1 MCCLRFTNLFLM
13 FLSVVVYNICEYFLA
28 YASFLV
34 LPLYAVGVYT
44 VVCIYYASILLST
57 CTIWTY
63 LGTLPLFFSLCFSYK
78 KKKKMNSRWLSC
90 WWMSLPCNLAL
101 YLEWFLNFKKRLQSF
116 FSFFPCHLTKKRKCI
131 ESNNSPP
138 PNHSIA

>member
-1 MCCLRFTNLFLM
+1 MCCLRFTNLFLL
-13 FLSVVVYNICEYFLA
+13 FLSVVVYNICEYFFA

-57 CTIWTY
+57 CTIWPY

-78 KKKKMNSRWLSC
+78 KKKNEFQVVEL
-90 WWMSLPCNLAL
+90 LVDELAMQPG
-101 YLEWFLNFKKRLQSF
+101 YIWNGFLILKKDCKVSF
-116 FSFFPCHLTKKRKCI
+116 PFFLVT
-131 ESNNSPP
+131 
-138 PNHSIA
+138 